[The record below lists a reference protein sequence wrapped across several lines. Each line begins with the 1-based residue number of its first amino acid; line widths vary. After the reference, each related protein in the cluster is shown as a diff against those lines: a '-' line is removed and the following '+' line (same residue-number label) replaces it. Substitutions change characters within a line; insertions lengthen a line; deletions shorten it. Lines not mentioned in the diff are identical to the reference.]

1 MQCCLETNKIT
12 VTRHTSRVTCHV
24 PRMPTVQMV
33 GRMTPSVHQSTRV
46 AMALGSKS
54 RSGSGASELLPRVWF
69 NASLRFLT
77 CSRPWSSHRQ
87 LAGPVCSCTWHQPS
101 GNWMLLKVGA
111 LKTNFEIKIINVHII
126 SALTMYVRISMSE
139 LENPNICALAQETEA
154 RQRWTRRAIYKI
166 LSEERDRWLIELRKP

>member
-1 MQCCLETNKIT
+1 MRMLTKLGFRSMSLLVRTKIDAMLPG
-12 VTRHTSRVTCHV
+12 HKQNYCHASRVTWHV

-126 SALTMYVRISMSE
+126 SDSSSFNHRQ
-139 LENPNICALAQETEA
+139 QESRVVHEYA
-154 RQRWTRRAIYKI
+154 VVKI
-166 LSEERDRWLIELRKP
+166 KLQ